1 MDAATDLQ
9 NRIKAIVK
17 GGDAVRQK
25 VAAATASAARVAL
38 DGVHDLVDVVHTTTR
53 GASEALADVVADE
66 REKTLREVVEGLGD
80 GLETAAQAAELTL
93 REART
98 KLMNFAREDRDRL
111 ATAFESMSRQFVDSV
126 ATGARLV
133 RDQGRAQVDE
143 LGQHASATL
152 RRIEPS
158 VKAAVGAARDDPAG
172 LVKGALDGAVA
183 AARGATGALFTA
195 IASRLA
201 AAGDRITPPR
211 EPKS

>member
-1 MDAATDLQ
+1 MDAATDLR
-9 NRIKAIVK
+9 NRIKAIVQ

-25 VAAATASAARVAL
+25 IADVTAATARVAL
-38 DGVHDLVDVVHTTTR
+38 ASVGDLVDIVRTTAS
-53 GASEALADVVADE
+53 GASEALAAVVADE

-98 KLMNFAREDRDRL
+98 NLVSYTREDLDRL
-111 ATAFESMSRQFVDSV
+111 ATSFESLSRQFADSV

-133 RDQGRAQVDE
+133 RDQGRTQAGE
-143 LGQHASATL
+143 LSKHASATL

-158 VKAAVGAARDDPAG
+158 VQAAVDAARHDPAG
-172 LVKGALDGAVA
+172 LAKGVLDGAVA
-183 AARGATGALFTA
+183 ATRGATGALFTA

-201 AAGDRITPPR
+201 AAGESITPPR